1 MHPSGHTFMSLNQEL
16 DELDGF
22 LSTDFSV
29 PKIGTQPLRAESR
42 PKVSKSSDGEANQR
56 RIFGVGRPRLAAC

>member
-1 MHPSGHTFMSLNQEL
+1 MSLNQEL

-29 PKIGTQPLRAESR
+29 LKIGTQLLRAESR
-42 PKVSKSSDGEANQR
+42 PKVSKSSDGEANRR
-56 RIFGVGRPRLAAC
+56 RIVGVGRPQLAAP